1 MKQVLKKLVGY
12 TIILI
17 VVFYLI
23 PISTKMEMPKELMIT
38 LLIVLNP
45 IACLGTA
52 TIFGIKHGF
61 KWYFLILT
69 PLLFIPSMYI
79 FYNDSAFIYATIYI
93 VFSAAGLGIGCIL
106 RRISMKYGL

>member
-1 MKQVLKKLVGY
+1 MKQILKKLIVY
-12 TIILI
+12 TIILV

-23 PISTKMEMPKELMIT
+23 PISTKMEVPKELMIT

-45 IACLGTA
+45 IACLGTGA
-52 TIFGIKHGF
+52 VFGLKHGF

-93 VFSAAGLGIGCIL
+93 IFSALGMGIGCIL
-106 RRISMKYGL
+106 RKISMK